1 MSDIEAR
8 LDNWR
13 ICLKDTAKYSKAM
26 SLEGNYK
33 EPPLTKEQK
42 DILEKSGQ
50 TFESAPNAKAV
61 KDLKDAAIVESAII
75 QLYGESRK
83 HCLVLVCDYM
93 YSYLLING
101 KFNKLCN
108 RIGISRKPEVFADY
122 LSQAKIMLKNILK

>member
-8 LDNWR
+8 LENWR

-50 TFESAPNAKAV
+50 TFESAPNARAV
-61 KDLKDAAIVESAII
+61 KDLKDAFIVERAVIK
-75 QLYGESRK
+75 LPHK
-83 HCLVLVCDYM
+83 HGLVLVCDYM

-101 KFNKLCN
+101 KFNRTCN
-108 RIGISRKPEVFADY
+108 AIGISRKPEVFADY
-122 LSQAKIMLKNILK
+122 LSQAKIMLRNLLTTQ